1 MRVERSHVN
10 VGYWESKGP
19 DVDLKAAIAEKLE
32 QGYPDSNIL
41 FENSKYAI
49 LIQDGKEF
57 PEVNFDD
64 TEALR
69 NCLERFVAFQS
80 KVEQDFVRA
89 IDKFKEDLPALLA
102 ELRAKI
108 DAIPESS

>member
-1 MRVERSHVN
+1 M
-10 VGYWESKGP
+10 
-19 DVDLKAAIAEKLE
+19 
-32 QGYPDSNIL
+32 
-41 FENSKYAI
+41 
-49 LIQDGKEF
+49 
-57 PEVNFDD
+57 
-64 TEALR
+64 TLR
-69 NCLERFVAFQS
+69 LCIIVWRRFVAFQS